1 MRILLD
7 SCALAELR
15 DPRGHSAVKEAIAL
29 LRDDDLYLS
38 ALTVGEISQG
48 ISLLHDGRKKRSLSA
63 WLNTLENQF
72 ADRILP
78 LEHETAR
85 LWGEISAR
93 CQESGVTLTLFEGL
107 LAATAL
113 HHGLHIMTRSTLGFT
128 ATGTL
133 IVDPWKLSEERS
145 DGG

>member
-1 MRILLD
+1 MRVLLD
-7 SCALAELR
+7 TCALAELR
-15 DPRGHSAVKEAIAL
+15 DPRGHPGVKEAVAL

-38 ALTVGEISQG
+38 ALTVGEISKG
-48 ISLLHDGRKKRSLSA
+48 ISLLHEGRKKRSLSA
-63 WLNTLENQF
+63 WLSSLENQF
-72 ADRILP
+72 GDRILP
-78 LEHETAR
+78 LEHETAH

-93 CQESGVTLTLFEGL
+93 CQENGVTLALFEGL

-113 HHGLHIMTRSTLGFT
+113 RHGLHIMTHRTQGFA

-145 DGG
+145 DCG